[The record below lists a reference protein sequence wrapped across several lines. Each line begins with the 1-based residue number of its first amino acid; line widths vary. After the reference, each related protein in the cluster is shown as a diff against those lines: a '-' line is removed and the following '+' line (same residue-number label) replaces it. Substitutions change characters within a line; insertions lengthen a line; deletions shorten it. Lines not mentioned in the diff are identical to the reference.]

1 MRFNA
6 EAYEKAFPREAK
18 AAKSPEPVKPGNVLE
33 EADKV
38 VTPEPEKTTEPER
51 TPEPEKT
58 PDPEPSNAGGGA
70 ADGD

>member
-6 EAYEKAFPREAK
+6 EAYEKAFPREAEK
-18 AAKSPEPVKPGNVLE
+18 VKSPEPAKPGNVLE

-38 VTPEPEKTTEPER
+38 VTPEPNKTLEPDKI
-51 TPEPEKT
+51 PEPDNV
-58 PDPEPSNAGGGA
+58 PDPESNDTGGGA